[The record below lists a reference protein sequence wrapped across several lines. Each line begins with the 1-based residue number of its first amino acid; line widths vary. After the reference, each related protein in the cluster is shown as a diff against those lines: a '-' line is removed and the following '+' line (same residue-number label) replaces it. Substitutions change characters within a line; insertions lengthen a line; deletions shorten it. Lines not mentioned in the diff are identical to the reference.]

1 MRLNRFAMQFF
12 TPTTHSVYHRSHQL
26 TIADHCQ
33 TSRYPPPPPPPT
45 SQYVECKANARNDC

>member
-12 TPTTHSVYHRSHQL
+12 TPTTPSVYHRSHQL

-33 TSRYPPPPPPPT
+33 TVIPPPPPPP